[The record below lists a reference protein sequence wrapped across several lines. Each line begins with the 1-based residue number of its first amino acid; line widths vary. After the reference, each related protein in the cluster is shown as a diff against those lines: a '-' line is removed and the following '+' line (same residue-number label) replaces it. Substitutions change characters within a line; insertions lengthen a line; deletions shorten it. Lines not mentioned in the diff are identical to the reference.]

1 MVVVFNVIGTIYD
14 VIILIFLKNLYFKK
28 GSRSRD
34 SYIFC
39 IFLRQSITLPSF
51 IIVAYVWQILE
62 RGPSWTSHLLA
73 APKRPTWIGL
83 SNKSVSRV
91 QVGCQSVLLVIH
103 TENKSKTELS
113 WFSHIEITHFL
124 IRLLFRNNML
134 NVYALPHPQCYVFDF
149 NQELTILNFCKNGS
163 SFSFFSVSDYP
174 FNLSIDLIY
183 QNINLW
189 FMATVAMPKNGWR
202 SDILLSECVYT

>member
-1 MVVVFNVIGTIYD
+1 MVGVFIVIGTIYD
-14 VIILIFLKNLYFKK
+14 VITFIFLKKLYFKK
-28 GSRSRD
+28 GSKSRD

-51 IIVAYVWQILE
+51 IIAAYVLQILE
-62 RGPSWTSHLLA
+62 KGPSWASHLLA
-73 APKRPTWIGL
+73 APKKPTWIVL

-113 WFSHIEITHFL
+113 RFSHIEITYFL
-124 IRLLFRNNML
+124 IRLLFRNIML
-134 NVYALPHPQCYVFDF
+134 NIYALPHPQCYVFDF

-163 SFSFFSVSDYP
+163 SFSFFSC
-174 FNLSIDLIY
+174 FRLS
-183 QNINLW
+183 
-189 FMATVAMPKNGWR
+189 F
-202 SDILLSECVYT
+202 